1 VHFGRQSVELLQLAV
16 VFSPSPSSPSCASL
30 RHPAEVRLFELS
42 LSVFHTV
49 SHLYLRSMAKGQ
61 QAKCKK
67 SDSTSAPKTG
77 ANTKSANSATDKSAS
92 QSCAKC
98 TKCDSMIAEDTRALN
113 CEKCGLAWKCSDCI
127 GIRSST
133 YDDLTSDSGNELH
146 WFCEP
151 CYTAIRNPL
160 CDDKVTQV
168 LQKLT
173 QQMSRMED
181 KLDAKVDAAK
191 VDSLEVMVR
200 GLEAR
205 MNDGYDGVIKSLEKS
220 RFDVAAVLEQSK
232 LDVSAVQGCVE
243 GVLRDQSREE
253 KMEEEEKEK
262 RKTNVIIHGLQE
274 PSASLSDDP
283 REVDSALIQELMHK
297 VSCDDVSVTH
307 MTRLGSPPDPDAKP
321 RPVKLELPSVE
332 SRNKVLRNAKKLEVI
347 GGQSLGASI
356 CPPGFNPTRER
367 SPENTCPGV
376 KGKERGRRD
385 KPDHSKW
392 EDSHQKKLRISHRQ
406 SHLNSSIVNDLKC
419 VCLNAQS
426 AT

>member
-1 VHFGRQSVELLQLAV
+1 M
-16 VFSPSPSSPSCASL
+16 
-30 RHPAEVRLFELS
+30 FELS

-67 SDSTSAPKTG
+67 SDGTSAPKTG

-332 SRNKVLRNAKKLEVI
+332 SRNRVLRNAKNLKSSGDSPWGRVFVHQDLT
-347 GGQSLGASI
+347 
-356 CPPGFNPTRER
+356 PRER
-367 SPENTCPGV
+367 EARRTLVQELKARKEAGETNLIIAN
-376 KGKERGRRD
+376 GKIVTRRNYGY
-385 KPDHSKW
+385 HFA
-392 EDSHQKKLRISHRQ
+392 SH
-406 SHLNSSIVNDLKC
+406 
-419 VCLNAQS
+419 
-426 AT
+426 T

>member
-1 VHFGRQSVELLQLAV
+1 MHFGRQSVELLQLAV

-274 PSASLSDDP
+274 PSVSLSDDP

-332 SRNKVLRNAKKLEVI
+332 SRNRVLRNAKNLKSSGDSPWGRVFVHQDLT
-347 GGQSLGASI
+347 
-356 CPPGFNPTRER
+356 PRER
-367 SPENTCPGV
+367 EARRTLVQELKARKEAGETNLIIAN
-376 KGKERGRRD
+376 GKIVTRRNYGY
-385 KPDHSKW
+385 HFA
-392 EDSHQKKLRISHRQ
+392 SH
-406 SHLNSSIVNDLKC
+406 
-419 VCLNAQS
+419 
-426 AT
+426 T

>member
-1 VHFGRQSVELLQLAV
+1 
-16 VFSPSPSSPSCASL
+16 
-30 RHPAEVRLFELS
+30 
-42 LSVFHTV
+42 
-49 SHLYLRSMAKGQ
+49 
-61 QAKCKK
+61 
-67 SDSTSAPKTG
+67 
-77 ANTKSANSATDKSAS
+77 
-92 QSCAKC
+92 
-98 TKCDSMIAEDTRALN
+98 MIAEDTRALN

-332 SRNKVLRNAKKLEVI
+332 SRNRVLRNAKNLKSSGDSPWGRVFVHQDLT
-347 GGQSLGASI
+347 
-356 CPPGFNPTRER
+356 PRER
-367 SPENTCPGV
+367 EARRTLVQELKARKEAGETNLIIAN
-376 KGKERGRRD
+376 GKIVTRRNYGY
-385 KPDHSKW
+385 HFA
-392 EDSHQKKLRISHRQ
+392 SH
-406 SHLNSSIVNDLKC
+406 
-419 VCLNAQS
+419 
-426 AT
+426 T